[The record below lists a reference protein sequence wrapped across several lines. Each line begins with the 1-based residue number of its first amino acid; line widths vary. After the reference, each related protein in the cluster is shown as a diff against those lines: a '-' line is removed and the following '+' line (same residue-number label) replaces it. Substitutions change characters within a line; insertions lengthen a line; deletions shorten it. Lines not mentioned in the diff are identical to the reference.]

1 MQTEQFPSPR
11 QPIVRRY
18 FFGMTSHIELA
29 CGHSRDERVMWA
41 GSDVMPGEATTCF
54 DCGLVAA
61 GLMPTEEQLQ
71 AFRRE
76 HGTE

>member
-1 MQTEQFPSPR
+1 MRPQQSQATR

-29 CGHSRDERVMWA
+29 CGHTRNERMMWA
-41 GSDVMPGEATTCF
+41 GSDVSPGEATSCF
-54 DCGLVAA
+54 DCGLLAA

-71 AFRRE
+71 AFRLR